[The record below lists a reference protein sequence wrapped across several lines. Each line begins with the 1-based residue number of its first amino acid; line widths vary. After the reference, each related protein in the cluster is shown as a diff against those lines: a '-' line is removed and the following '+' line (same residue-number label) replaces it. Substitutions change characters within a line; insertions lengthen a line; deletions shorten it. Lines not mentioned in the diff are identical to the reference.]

1 MLQVVIAPDAEATER
16 TLKYHA
22 TLPFAGA
29 RPHRPVTHKSGGIG
43 GGLRGGGR
51 EGIEEEEREKEGE
64 GETQEARATARG
76 KGKG

>member
-22 TLPFAGA
+22 TLPVAGA
-29 RPHRPVTHKSGGIG
+29 RPHRPVTHKS